1 MDVCSY
7 YNLTLDIYDFSL
19 FQAYEVTDT
28 FQDAEMQ
35 ASVDDQIVHYISI
48 IPYLVFTVR
57 VSLQVK
63 PSLIAQRVDGF
74 ARSEALNHCT
84 NPL

>member
-1 MDVCSY
+1 MDVVLFIT
-7 YNLTLDIYDFSL
+7 LTLGIYNFSL
-19 FQAYEVTDT
+19 FQAYEITDT

-48 IPYLVFTVR
+48 IPSLVFTVR

-63 PSLIAQRVDGF
+63 PSLIAQRVDEF
-74 ARSEALNHCT
+74 TRIEALT
-84 NPL
+84 